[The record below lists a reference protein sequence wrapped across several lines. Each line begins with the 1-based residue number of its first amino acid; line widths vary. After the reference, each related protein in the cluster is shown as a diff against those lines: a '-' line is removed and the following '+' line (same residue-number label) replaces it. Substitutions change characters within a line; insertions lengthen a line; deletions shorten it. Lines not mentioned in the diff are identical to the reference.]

1 MSTPSSYPCVAHEIQ
16 AALTY
21 ALPNPHGTPHR
32 ARLIHPG
39 STTLR
44 SNYVP
49 DVRSVRIQDIRGR
62 EGHFSLDTNGFE
74 FIVHP
79 TAESFGDD
87 LSIRENYYEEMRQLV
102 MEHTGAHSEPAF
114 IVHTDRTPDSVIE
127 EVKKYLGEESERLLQ
142 GRVRFINAWRPIEHT
157 VHHEPLAI
165 VDWQTSSN
173 FTRLFPLEVDPN
185 ASQGVGYNVL
195 LPRFNANHSWYFLRH
210 QNPSEVLMMKFY
222 DSDTDGIANYCL
234 HSSFRDLGCH
244 VDAPRRRSIEVN
256 MLVFG

>member
-1 MSTPSSYPCVAHEIQ
+1 MSTPSSYPCVAREIQ

-21 ALPNPHGTPHR
+21 SLPNPQGATIHR
-32 ARLIHPG
+32 PTFSSSGKLLR
-39 STTLR
+39 R
-44 SNYVP
+44 SNYLANTQK
-49 DVRSVRIQDIRGR
+49 VRIQDLRGR

-157 VHHEPLAI
+157 VHHEPLA
-165 VDWQTSSN
+165 VADWRTTELSA
-173 FTRLFPLEVDPN
+173 LFPLTIQRGITVDDEFDIFL
-185 ASQGVGYNVL
+185 S
-195 LPRFNANHSWYFLRH
+195 RFSTKHSWYFLRH
-210 QNPSEVLMMKFY
+210 QEPSEVLLMKFY
-222 DSDTDGIANYCL
+222 DNKTDGTANFCL
-234 HSSFRDLGCH
+234 HSSFRDPNCH
-244 VDAPRRRSIEVN
+244 ENAPRRRSIEVS